1 MDIPVFIGVYSCV
14 SYLMN
19 NEWMLVNLLHARL
32 PSELMGMM
40 EQVLMRVMCGCTASM
55 EQPGS
60 SREET

>member
-40 EQVLMRVMCGCTASM
+40 EQVVGRVMCGCTAS
-55 EQPGS
+55 
-60 SREET
+60 